1 MLRFLL
7 FFLLLSLRA
16 PALRFGLAILREQG
30 IHFKRLFERTNLDKK
45 GRNSKC
51 IFFMAMV
58 SVKKALY

>member
-16 PALRFGLAILREQG
+16 LALRFGLAILREEG
-30 IHFKRLFERTNLDKK
+30 IRFKRLFERTNLDKN